1 LQESHP
7 GAKQGDLGVVM
18 FRQDLQCLFQA
29 LDVADFPGSPS
40 PVSGLKELRGR
51 FLPHE
56 NFGQEYHQQ
65 QADE

>member
-1 LQESHP
+1 
-7 GAKQGDLGVVM
+7 M